1 MNKNKN
7 ITDEFELGVDWEY
20 DNDGGHIPLTDKAKN
35 FDKFVFE
42 ESDEPEL
49 TDDQYF
55 LKANKNIYIQV
66 SDKYI
71 VNKWV
76 EKEEASYHIGEF
88 DTLNEAMI
96 KAIKENDD
104 DTNTSN

>member
-1 MNKNKN
+1 MTMPNNQFKNAF
-7 ITDEFELGVDWEY
+7 IY
-20 DNDGGHIPLTDKAKN
+20 
-35 FDKFVFE
+35 E
-42 ESDEPEL
+42 ESDDPCMY
-49 TDDQYF
+49 DDQYT

-66 SDKYI
+66 SNKYI

-88 DTLNEAMI
+88 DTLKEAMI

-104 DTNTSN
+104 DTNTSH

>member
-1 MNKNKN
+1 MKNDDDKPV
-7 ITDEFELGVDWEY
+7 LGVDWEY
-20 DNDGGHIPLTDKAKN
+20 DNDGGHIPLTDKARN
-35 FDKFVFE
+35 YSKFVFE

-49 TDDQYF
+49 TDDEYV

-88 DTLNEAMI
+88 NSLDDAFK
-96 KAIKENDD
+96 KAIEIDNQSEQKVD
-104 DTNTSN
+104 

>member
-1 MNKNKN
+1 MNYFDDKPV
-7 ITDEFELGVDWEY
+7 LGVDWEY

-35 FDKFVFE
+35 YSKFVFE

-49 TDDQYF
+49 TDDQYV

-88 DTLNEAMI
+88 DTLKEAMI

>member
-1 MNKNKN
+1 MPNNQFKNAF
-7 ITDEFELGVDWEY
+7 IY
-20 DNDGGHIPLTDKAKN
+20 
-35 FDKFVFE
+35 E
-42 ESDEPEL
+42 ESDDPFMY
-49 TDDQYF
+49 DDQYI

-66 SDKYI
+66 SDSAMYLHKYI

-76 EKEEASYHIGEF
+76 EKKEASYHLGEF
-88 DTLNEAMI
+88 DGLEEAMI